1 MNSTLRLLAALAA
14 GTLFGF
20 GLSVAQMID
29 PAKVL
34 NFLDLFGT
42 WDPSLAFVMGG
53 GLAVNAL
60 LTPLILKR
68 SKPLLAEYFQL
79 PKKVQ
84 IDKRI
89 VFGGIIFGVG
99 WGIAGYCPGPMITS
113 LSFANSDILTVFA
126 AFVVGTFATRWMLA
140 HRG

>member
-1 MNSTLRLLAALAA
+1 MSNSLRLLAALAA
-14 GTLFGF
+14 GALFGF

-60 LTPLILKR
+60 LTPFILKR
-68 SKPLLAEYFQL
+68 GKPLLAEYFQL

-84 IDKRI
+84 IDARI
-89 VFGGIIFGVG
+89 IIGGIVFGVG

-126 AFVVGTFATRWMLA
+126 AFVVGTFGTRWFLA

>member
-1 MNSTLRLLAALAA
+1 MSNSLRLLAALVA

-20 GLSVAQMID
+20 GLAVAQMID

-60 LTPLILKR
+60 LTPFILKR
-68 SKPLLAEYFQL
+68 RKPLLAEFFQL

-84 IDKRI
+84 IDARI
-89 VFGGIIFGVG
+89 IIGGVIFGVG

-126 AFVVGTFATRWMLA
+126 AFVVGTFGTRWMLA